1 MNDLIRNLIFAS
13 KMAEMSSNRDISGI
27 LLEASENLHMVKTAQ
42 YAGFQG
48 TAVRNGRCFSNCIRM
63 KKHAKPDLKDQEV
76 WSECH
81 KEWITSMYSSEGNE
95 FDKYASSDAND
106 NLKNEIRN
114 KVASG
119 MDIGESAWKSILEQN
134 FSISHEIS
142 RNSKIIRDCV
152 SKLASSGNLDLFN
165 EINKIA
171 DQLDIEAEKEF
182 NFVISEVFGE
192 GKI

>member
-1 MNDLIRNLIFAS
+1 
-13 KMAEMSSNRDISGI
+13 MAEISNNNDVSGI

-42 YAGFQG
+42 YLGFQG
-48 TAVRNGRCFSNCIRM
+48 TAIRNGRCFSNCIRM
-63 KKHAKPDLKDQEV
+63 KKHANPDLKDQEV

-81 KEWITSMYSSEGNE
+81 KEWITSLYSSGSNE

-106 NLKNEIRN
+106 SLKNEIRN
-114 KVASG
+114 KVSSG
-119 MDIGESAWKSILEQN
+119 MQIGESAWKSILEQN

-142 RNSKIIRDCV
+142 RNSKIIRDCA
-152 SKLASSGNLDLFN
+152 SKLASSDNSELIN

-171 DQLDIEAEKEF
+171 DQLDVEAEKEF
-182 NFVISEVFGE
+182 NFIISEVFGE